1 MNIELTLKHFKMF
14 SHTQCLTDGIE
25 MSDADRFIWEDGDE
39 IKEFDLSDS
48 HVHWVGDG
56 ALQTDGALQAV
67 IALQILQS
75 EGFKAGLFWDDY
87 YIDGIDGSFWG
98 WCILSNYGS
107 KRTK

>member
-1 MNIELTLKHFKMF
+1 MNLELTLKHFKMF
-14 SHTQCLTDGIE
+14 SHTQCSTNGIE
-25 MSDADRFIWEDGDE
+25 MSNADRFIWEDGDE